1 MVIGG
6 ATPEWHYVAAIGAAG
21 SGDDKPTFSQSTS
34 APPSVATLA
43 ERLADDVGDDFAR
56 AVMLQLYNLDPG
68 NDLLVA
74 KTYPEIAT
82 ALSVMGVM
90 PGEGEFL
97 LIALLPDDA
106 LDKAGLGTRDVDP
119 DDIRQVNLWMIRG
132 GVENR

>member
-1 MVIGG
+1 
-6 ATPEWHYVAAIGAAG
+6 
-21 SGDDKPTFSQSTS
+21 
-34 APPSVATLA
+34 VATLA